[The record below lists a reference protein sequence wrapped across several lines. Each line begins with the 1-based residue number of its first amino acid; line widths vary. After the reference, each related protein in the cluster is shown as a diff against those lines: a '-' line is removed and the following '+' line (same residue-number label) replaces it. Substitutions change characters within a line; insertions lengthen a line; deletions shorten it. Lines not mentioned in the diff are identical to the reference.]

1 LQALRFLF
9 PALGVAFA
17 AVAAF
22 ALFGGS
28 ADRSSLDDV
37 VAGSS
42 TSDSVHATVQP
53 SPTPCPY
60 CDQDT
65 DRWQNYTTVAPPE
78 LLSNSAVLME
88 AGCGEVI
95 YSRNARDRRE
105 PASLA
110 KIATA
115 LAVKHG
121 ASLTDMVPITVDGW
135 HLTVENNSSIM
146 GLKPGM
152 LLTVEELLWG
162 LLLPSGNDAAIQLG
176 LHVGSEGRL
185 VDLMSQEVQKL
196 GLTDTHLMN
205 PHGLDAPGAYS
216 TPFDMAVLG
225 RELLQDPLLS
235 QMVRTQFRE
244 EPWHEQGRLWNGN
257 SLLYSYD
264 GAIGIKTGYTEEAG
278 WNIVSAAER
287 GGRTLIVSVF
297 DSKDIYWDSTRLL
310 DWAFANVDSV
320 C

>member
-1 LQALRFLF
+1 LRFFF
-9 PALGVAFA
+9 PAFGVACA
-17 AVAAF
+17 AIIAF

-28 ADRSSLDDV
+28 SDKSSLDDV
-37 VAGSS
+37 VADSS
-42 TSDSVHATVQP
+42 TSDSVRATVQP

-60 CDQDT
+60 CDQVG
-65 DRWQNYTTVAPPE
+65 DRWQAYTTVAPPE
-78 LLSNSAVLME
+78 QLSNSAVLME
-88 AGCGEVI
+88 ADCGEII
-95 YSRNARDRRE
+95 YSRNARDQRE

-115 LAVKHG
+115 LAVKHN
-121 ASLTDMVPITVDGW
+121 ASLTDLVPITVDGW
-135 HLTVENNSSIM
+135 QLTVENNSSTM

-176 LHVGSEGRL
+176 LHLGGEDRL
-185 VDLMSQEVQKL
+185 VDLMSREVQKL
-196 GLTDTHLMN
+196 GLTDTRLMN

-216 TPFDMAVLG
+216 TPFDMAILG

-257 SLLYSYD
+257 SLLYNYD

-287 GGRTLIVSVF
+287 DGRTLIVSVF
-297 DSKDIYWDSTRLL
+297 DSTDIYWDSMRLF
-310 DWAFANVDSV
+310 DWAFANVGSV